1 MRVALVGYGS
11 FGRALGSV
19 MTHAGMDYRAMDPTA
34 EVPEPHR
41 AATLP
46 ELLADAGWVVLS
58 VPVPALRSVLENL
71 RPHLRP
77 SQLVLD
83 VGSVKVKPV
92 RAMAEVLGARVPWVG
107 THPLFGPRSLAAGE
121 RPLHVVVCPNALH
134 PDAAHRA
141 RLFYESLGCEV
152 IEQTPEGHDRVM
164 AYTHALTYFVARGM
178 TDAGTGLATPFAPAS
193 FKALARTI
201 ETVRLGE
208 HLFTL
213 IQQEN
218 PFAAEARRHLLAALT
233 DIQRELEA
241 PPPEAG
247 PTEASPEPLPS
258 IEASVPE
265 LREVR
270 ERLDQVDR
278 ELVDLLARRAALAQQ
293 AASLKARA
301 GQPVPD
307 PPHEEAMLAT
317 RRAWARALGLDA
329 EGVEAIFRAILRFS
343 RRSQRS

>member
-1 MRVALVGYGS
+1 MRIALVGYGS

-34 EVPEPHR
+34 DVPEPHR
-41 AATLP
+41 GSSLP
-46 ELLADAGWVVLS
+46 ELLADAELVVLS

-71 RPHLRP
+71 RPHLRS

-83 VGSVKVKPV
+83 VGSVKVRPV
-92 RAMAEVLGARVPWVG
+92 QAMAEVLGADVPWAG

-121 RPLHVVVCPNALH
+121 RPLHVVVCPNPLH
-134 PDAAHRA
+134 PDAARRA

-213 IQQEN
+213 IQNEN
-218 PFAAEARRHLLAALT
+218 PFAAEARRHLLGALHE
-233 DIQRELEA
+233 IQRELEA
-241 PPPEAG
+241 RPPKAD
-247 PTEASPEPLPS
+247 TASAEPEPLPT
-258 IEASVPE
+258 IESGAPE

-270 ERLDQVDR
+270 ERIDQVDR
-278 ELVDLLARRAALAQQ
+278 ELVELLARRAALSQQ
-293 AASLKARA
+293 AASIKARA

-307 PPHEEAMLAT
+307 PPREEAMLAT
-317 RRAWARALGLDA
+317 RRAWAGELGLDA
-329 EGVEAIFRAILRFS
+329 EAVEAIFRAILRFS